1 MRALI
6 DNQLPPKLAHAL
18 ADQGVE
24 CEHVQALGLGSASDS
39 EIWRIAC
46 SRRYVIISKDSDFVK
61 LASASGTEGQ
71 VVWVRIGNCRASAI
85 IRVFKELWPAIMTRL
100 EAGER
105 MVELVQQR
113 QTMNI

>member
-6 DNQLPPKLAHAL
+6 DNQLPPKLAHVL

-46 SRRYVIISKDSDFVK
+46 SRRYVLIGKDSDFVK
-61 LASASGTEGQ
+61 SASASGTEGQ
-71 VVWVRIGNCRASAI
+71 VVRVRTGHCPASAI
-85 IRVFKELWPAIMTRL
+85 IRVCKELRPAIMTRL